1 VSTQSQAGGPGFCIF
16 IIHTYSSKFYVN
28 FLLHPFLL
36 LSPFLGTILIIL
48 RKEMQPY
55 IRSALVVIG
64 LLLLQT
70 TFLPFITLSGY
81 LPDLFILYLVYIAL
95 RRGQIEATISG
106 FIIGLL
112 QDIITTQFF
121 GLAALSKT
129 IAGFI
134 AGYFFNE
141 NTAEQ
146 TLGSYR
152 YVLLVALC
160 SVVHNFIYFII
171 FFQGSNGPIFFSII
185 ECTMGMALYT
195 CVISVLPMFF
205 YSRKY
210 NTPWAQ

>member
-1 VSTQSQAGGPGFCIF
+1 
-16 IIHTYSSKFYVN
+16 
-28 FLLHPFLL
+28 
-36 LSPFLGTILIIL
+36 
-48 RKEMQPY
+48 MQPY
-55 IRSALVVIG
+55 IRSTFVVIG

-70 TFLPFITLSGY
+70 TFLPFIALGGY
-81 LPDLFILYLVYIAL
+81 LPDLFILYLVYVAL
-95 RRGQIEATISG
+95 RRGQIEATING

-112 QDIITTQFF
+112 QDILTTQFF

-129 IAGFI
+129 IAGFV

-171 FFQGSNGPIFFSII
+171 FFQGSNSSVFFSTI
-185 ECTMGMALYT
+185 EYTIGTTLYS
-195 CVISVLPMFF
+195 CVISILPMFF
-205 YSRKY
+205 FSKKY

>member
-1 VSTQSQAGGPGFCIF
+1 
-16 IIHTYSSKFYVN
+16 
-28 FLLHPFLL
+28 
-36 LSPFLGTILIIL
+36 
-48 RKEMQPY
+48 MQPY

-70 TFLPFITLSGY
+70 TFLPFIALGGY
-81 LPDLFILYLVYIAL
+81 LPDLFIIYLVYIAL

-112 QDIITTQFF
+112 QDILTTQFF

-129 IAGFI
+129 IAGFV

-160 SVVHNFIYFII
+160 SVVHNLLYFIF
-171 FFQGSNGPIFFSII
+171 FFQGSNDSVVFSTV
-185 ECTMGMALYT
+185 EYTMGTTLYT

-205 YSRKY
+205 FSRKY
-210 NTPWAQ
+210 NTIWTQ

>member
-1 VSTQSQAGGPGFCIF
+1 
-16 IIHTYSSKFYVN
+16 
-28 FLLHPFLL
+28 
-36 LSPFLGTILIIL
+36 
-48 RKEMQPY
+48 MQPY

-70 TFLPFITLSGY
+70 TFLPFIAVGGY
-81 LPDLFILYLVYIAL
+81 LPDLFILYLVYSAL
-95 RRGQIEATISG
+95 RRGQIETTISG

-129 IAGFI
+129 IAGFV

-160 SVVHNFIYFII
+160 SIVHNLIYFII
-171 FFQGSNGPIFFSII
+171 FFQGSTSSVFISTI
-185 ECTMGMALYT
+185 ECTLGITLYT
-195 CVISVLPMFF
+195 CIISVLPMFF
-205 YSRKY
+205 FSRKY

>member
-1 VSTQSQAGGPGFCIF
+1 
-16 IIHTYSSKFYVN
+16 
-28 FLLHPFLL
+28 
-36 LSPFLGTILIIL
+36 
-48 RKEMQPY
+48 MQPY

-70 TFLPFITLSGY
+70 TFLPFIALGGY

-95 RRGQIEATISG
+95 RRGQMEATVSG

-112 QDIITTQFF
+112 QDMITTQFF

-129 IAGFI
+129 ISGFV
-134 AGYFFNE
+134 AGYFYNE

-160 SVVHNFIYFII
+160 SIVHNLMYFIV
-171 FFQGSNGPIFFSII
+171 FFQGSNNPVFFSTLERTLGI
-185 ECTMGMALYT
+185 TLFT

-205 YSRKY
+205 FSRKY

>member
-1 VSTQSQAGGPGFCIF
+1 
-16 IIHTYSSKFYVN
+16 
-28 FLLHPFLL
+28 
-36 LSPFLGTILIIL
+36 
-48 RKEMQPY
+48 MQPY
-55 IRSALVVIG
+55 IRSALVVLG

-70 TFLPFITLSGY
+70 TFLPFITLGGY
-81 LPDLFILYLVYIAL
+81 LPDLFIIYLMYIAL

-106 FIIGLL
+106 FIVGLL

-129 IAGFI
+129 IAGFV

-152 YVLLVALC
+152 FVLLVALC
-160 SVVHNFIYFII
+160 SVVHNLMYFII
-171 FFQGSNGPIFFSII
+171 FFQGSGGFVLFSTI
-185 ECTMGMALYT
+185 ESTIGMTLYT

-205 YSRKY
+205 FSRKY
-210 NTPWAQ
+210 NTIWAQ

>member
-1 VSTQSQAGGPGFCIF
+1 
-16 IIHTYSSKFYVN
+16 
-28 FLLHPFLL
+28 
-36 LSPFLGTILIIL
+36 
-48 RKEMQPY
+48 MQPY
-55 IRSALVVIG
+55 IRSALIVIG

-70 TFLPFITLSGY
+70 TFLPFIALGGY
-81 LPDLFILYLVYIAL
+81 LPDLFIIYLVYIAL
-95 RRGQIEATISG
+95 RRGQIEATVSG

-112 QDIITTQFF
+112 QDILTTQFF
-121 GLAALSKT
+121 GLVALSKT
-129 IAGFI
+129 IAGFV

-160 SVVHNFIYFII
+160 SVVHNLLYFIF
-171 FFQGSNGPIFFSII
+171 FFQGSNDFVLFSTI
-185 ECTMGMALYT
+185 EYTMGTTLYT

-205 YSRKY
+205 FSRKY

>member
-1 VSTQSQAGGPGFCIF
+1 
-16 IIHTYSSKFYVN
+16 
-28 FLLHPFLL
+28 
-36 LSPFLGTILIIL
+36 
-48 RKEMQPY
+48 MQPY
-55 IRSALVVIG
+55 IRSALVIIG

-70 TFLPFITLSGY
+70 TFLPFAALGGY
-81 LPDLFILYLVYIAL
+81 VPDLFILYLVAIAL

-121 GLAALSKT
+121 GLSALSKT
-129 IAGFI
+129 IAGFA

-141 NTAEQ
+141 NTVEQ

-160 SVVHNFIYFII
+160 SVVHNLIYFVI
-171 FFQGSNGPIFFSII
+171 FFQGISSSVFISTM
-185 ECTMGMALYT
+185 EYTMGTTLYT
-195 CVISVLPMFF
+195 CIIGVLPMFF

-210 NTPWAQ
+210 NTPWSQ

>member
-1 VSTQSQAGGPGFCIF
+1 MFLIST
-16 IIHTYSSKFYVN
+16 
-28 FLLHPFLL
+28 L
-36 LSPFLGTILIIL
+36 ILINIAEFLTALVLASLSFSRYFFLITL

-70 TFLPFITLSGY
+70 TFLPFISLGGY
-81 LPDLFILYLVYIAL
+81 LPDLFILYIVYIAL

-129 IAGFI
+129 IAGFV

-141 NTAEQ
+141 NTTEQ

-160 SVVHNFIYFII
+160 SVVHNFLYFII
-171 FFQGSNGPIFFSII
+171 FFQGTSGSLLSSVF
-185 ECTMGMALYT
+185 ECTIGMTLYT
-195 CVISVLPMFF
+195 CIISVLPMFF

-210 NTPWAQ
+210 NTPLTQ

>member
-1 VSTQSQAGGPGFCIF
+1 MN
-16 IIHTYSSKFYVN
+16 FY
-28 FLLHPFLL
+28 LRLFLL
-36 LSPFLGTILIIL
+36 LSPFLGTFLIIL

-70 TFLPFITLSGY
+70 TFLPFIALGGY
-81 LPDLFILYLVYIAL
+81 LPDLFMLYLVYIAL

-160 SVVHNFIYFII
+160 SVIHNLIYFII
-171 FFQGSNGPIFFSII
+171 FFQGSNESVLFSTI
-185 ECTMGMALYT
+185 EHTIGITLYT
-195 CVISVLPMFF
+195 CVISILPMFF
-205 YSRKY
+205 CSRKY

>member
-1 VSTQSQAGGPGFCIF
+1 M
-16 IIHTYSSKFYVN
+16 
-28 FLLHPFLL
+28 L
-36 LSPFLGTILIIL
+36 LSPFLGTFFIIQ

-55 IRSALVVIG
+55 IRSALVIIG

-70 TFLPFITLSGY
+70 TFLPFISLGGY
-81 LPDLFILYLVYIAL
+81 LPDLFIIYLVYVAL

-134 AGYFFNE
+134 AGYFYNE

-146 TLGSYR
+146 TIGSYR

-160 SVVHNFIYFII
+160 SIVHNFIYFII
-171 FFQGSNGPIFFSII
+171 FFQGSSGRHFLSPLNI
-185 ECTMGMALYT
+185 
-195 CVISVLPMFF
+195 
-205 YSRKY
+205 
-210 NTPWAQ
+210 PWE

>member
-1 VSTQSQAGGPGFCIF
+1 
-16 IIHTYSSKFYVN
+16 
-28 FLLHPFLL
+28 
-36 LSPFLGTILIIL
+36 
-48 RKEMQPY
+48 MQPY
-55 IRSALVVIG
+55 IRSALVIIG

-70 TFLPFITLSGY
+70 TFLPFATLGGY
-81 LPDLFILYLVYIAL
+81 VPDLFILYLVAIAL
-95 RRGQIEATISG
+95 RRGQIEATIIG

-129 IAGFI
+129 IAGFV

-152 YVLLVALC
+152 YVLLVVLC
-160 SVVHNFIYFII
+160 SVVHNLVYFGIYF
-171 FFQGSNGPIFFSII
+171 QGISGSVFISTI
-185 ECTMGMALYT
+185 EHTMGTTLYT
-195 CVISVLPMFF
+195 CIIGVLPMFF

-210 NTPWAQ
+210 NTPWSQ

>member
-1 VSTQSQAGGPGFCIF
+1 
-16 IIHTYSSKFYVN
+16 
-28 FLLHPFLL
+28 
-36 LSPFLGTILIIL
+36 
-48 RKEMQPY
+48 MQPY
-55 IRSALVVIG
+55 IRSVLVVIG

-70 TFLPFITLSGY
+70 TFLPFITLGGY
-81 LPDLFILYLVYIAL
+81 LPDLFILYLVYVAL

-112 QDIITTQFF
+112 QDVITTQFF

-129 IAGFI
+129 IAGFV

-141 NTAEQ
+141 NTVEQ

-160 SVVHNFIYFII
+160 SVIHNLIYFII
-171 FFQGSNGPIFFSII
+171 FFQGSNESVLFSTI
-185 ECTMGMALYT
+185 EHTIGITLYT

-205 YSRKY
+205 CSRKY

>member
-1 VSTQSQAGGPGFCIF
+1 M
-16 IIHTYSSKFYVN
+16 
-28 FLLHPFLL
+28 
-36 LSPFLGTILIIL
+36 
-48 RKEMQPY
+48 RPY
-55 IRSALVVIG
+55 IRSALAIIG

-70 TFLPFITLSGY
+70 TFLPFIVLGRY

-121 GLAALSKT
+121 GLASLSKT
-129 IAGFI
+129 IAGFVV
-134 AGYFFNE
+134 GYFFNE
-141 NTAEQ
+141 NTVEQ

-160 SVVHNFIYFII
+160 SVVHNLIYFII
-171 FFQGSNGPIFFSII
+171 FFQGISSSTFFSTI
-185 ECTMGMALYT
+185 ECTIGMTLYT

-205 YSRKY
+205 FSRKY